1 MQIIRS
7 PRVYDVCIIGSG
19 AAGGTAAKV
28 LTEGGLEVVMLEAGP
43 ALDPGK
49 DFKEHLWPYELTHR
63 LPASAGM
70 TAPGSAR
77 LSQMTPPPSCPLPL
91 CPKNKCGKITH
102 NHFLSHDPFFFES
115 TLGHDSSSAPG
126 RGVLNGEVTFHVDYS
141 SGAVKPRL
149 QKNQQRHLSA
159 VKAHPEVKAQ
169 GIPRNRKGI
178 T

>member
-1 MQIIRS
+1 MESDPNRNPTADGS
-7 PRVYDVCIIGSG
+7 FPRKRESTAQGIGN
-19 AAGGTAAKV
+19 
-28 LTEGGLEVVMLEAGP
+28 
-43 ALDPGK
+43 ALATD
-49 DFKEHLWPYELTHR
+49 WI
-63 LPASAGM
+63 PASAGM